1 MPYAVGEYYEH
12 ADEYDLEYQSQSEQD
27 VPFWKELVM
36 RYLPQRTLELA
47 CGSGRIGLELLRGPG
62 DFQMEGMDISE
73 EMLEAYRRKLARETE
88 SIQQRVTLHAG
99 DMCDYQL
106 PHKGEFDLI
115 FLPFNSIS
123 HLYEIEQQ
131 LGAFKNTYDHL
142 APGGRFVVDVFLPDI
157 DYLSNALNRPSHVYL
172 EDEIEA
178 PGEFT
183 MLLYSSRK
191 YDQIEQL
198 QHITWTHEKF
208 FETGENERY
217 LTKLDMHIFFP
228 RELQLL
234 FLASGFRIE
243 AIYGSYDWKPFGQG
257 TRQIVVGRKPVH
269 AAPPSHE

>member
-36 RYLPQRTLELA
+36 RYLPRRALELA
-47 CGSGRIGLELLRGPG
+47 CGSGRIGLELLRAPG
-62 DFQMEGMDISE
+62 DFQLEGLDISE
-73 EMLEAYRRKLARETE
+73 TMLGAYRRKLANESET
-88 SIQQRVTLHAG
+88 IQQRLTLSIG
-99 DMCDYQL
+99 NMCDYQL
-106 PHKGEFDLI
+106 PHKREFDLI

-131 LGAFKNTYDHL
+131 LGTFKNTWEHL

-172 EDEIEA
+172 EDEIEV
-178 PGEFT
+178 PEEFT

-191 YDQIEQL
+191 YEQIEQL
-198 QHITWTHEKF
+198 QHIAWIHEKF
-208 FETGENERY
+208 LQTGENERY

-257 TRQIVVGRKPVH
+257 TRQIVIGRK
-269 AAPPSHE
+269 AEL